1 LSVVWTR
8 LNCPG
13 GTATRLASARAKQH
27 DAALCRCIDPCCAT
41 NCQLHRLGAGEPAER
56 VEIEESKPRP
66 HICANAPNGE
76 ERGAWAERL
85 LSDCGCGPMNL
96 SACLPFGECVNVARG
111 VQGKQA
117 TSYCTSTGVRAGTA
131 CRNIAGYRNAKCKAQ
146 EAVVLRLV
154 RDAVPNHRTG
164 VSEGVCLGR
173 ARRM

>member
-1 LSVVWTR
+1 MLCYQLPAASFGSRAAYPPSEWR
-8 LNCPG
+8 LRNQNPALIFVLMPL
-13 GTATRLASARAKQH
+13 TARSEE
-27 DAALCRCIDPCCAT
+27 
-41 NCQLHRLGAGEPAER
+41 LGQR
-56 VEIEESKPRP
+56 
-66 HICANAPNGE
+66 
-76 ERGAWAERL
+76 RL